1 MINLL
6 AMRGLIRCDQ
16 AFEAMRRP
24 SISITFLITLFAV
37 VAVCNPETGAA
48 LSKADSPFAV
58 ASFYLKAAQAH
69 DFEAAYSYISSA
81 DRQIQNKSSYVR
93 SQVSFNGFALE
104 LARRLTAGM
113 EIWPIEQR
121 IEGKNARLEIG
132 YRTPTGEELSSRLW
146 DWNPEKLNQL
156 SPAEQTT
163 LIEAVETLKK
173 NQRRILLEG
182 RESVDLVLQQDGW
195 KVYFDWKSRARV
207 NFATPP
213 SSSKELAVRFLR
225 NDFLVKTD
233 EPFQVDF
240 RITNR
245 TNREINTRL
254 NHRFEPRRW
263 ADNID
268 MIACGLLA
276 PLRLGPNETRDLS
289 SAYLLRGKIPAG
301 TSVKIIYDFA
311 SEPSPEKRSP
321 AS

>member
-1 MINLL
+1 
-6 AMRGLIRCDQ
+6 MRGLIRCDQ

-37 VAVCNPETGAA
+37 VAVCHPETGAA

-69 DFEAAYSYISSA
+69 DFEAVYSYISSA
-81 DRQIQNKSSYVR
+81 DQRIQNKSSYVR
-93 SQVSFNGFALE
+93 SQVSFNGFALK
-104 LARRLTAGM
+104 LARRLTDGM
-113 EIWPIEQR
+113 EIWAIDQK

-132 YRTPTGEELSSRLW
+132 YRTPIGEELSSRLF
-146 DWNPEKLNQL
+146 DWNLDKLNRL
-156 SPAEQTT
+156 SAADQTA
-163 LIEAVETLKK
+163 LIDAVDNLTK
-173 NQRRILLEG
+173 NPKRIFLEG
-182 RESVDLVLQQDGW
+182 RDSFELVLQQDGW
-195 KVYFDWKSRARV
+195 RVYFDWKSRARV

-254 NHRFEPRRW
+254 NHRFEPQRW

-276 PLRLGPNETRDLS
+276 PLRLEPNETRDLS

-311 SEPSPEKRSP
+311 SEPSPAKRRP

>member
-1 MINLL
+1 
-6 AMRGLIRCDQ
+6 MRH
-16 AFEAMRRP
+16 P
-24 SISITFLITLFAV
+24 SISIPFLIALFAV
-37 VAVCNPETGAA
+37 VAPCNPASGAA

-81 DRQIQNKSSYVR
+81 DQRIQNKSSYVR
-93 SQVSFNGFALE
+93 SQLSFNGFALE
-104 LARRLTAGM
+104 LARRLTANM
-113 EIWPIEQR
+113 EVWIIEQ
-121 IEGKNARLEIG
+121 KVNPTKARFEVG
-132 YRTPTGEELSSRLW
+132 YRLPTAEELSSRLF
-146 DWNPEKLNQL
+146 DWNLDKLNRL
-156 SPAEQTT
+156 SAADQTA
-163 LIEAVETLKK
+163 LIDAVDHLTK
-173 NQRRILLEG
+173 NPKRIFLEG
-182 RESVDLVLQQDGW
+182 RDSFELVLQQDGW

-207 NFATPP
+207 NFATLP

-254 NHRFEPRRW
+254 NHRFEPQRW

-276 PLRLGPNETRDLS
+276 PLHLGPNETRDLS

-311 SEPSPEKRSP
+311 SEPSPAKRSP